1 MYVHSNR
8 VIEGTADTNPSS
20 KLASPRLRC
29 HTRAPGP
36 RDDCASAARLSM
48 SGTTVQAGLSS
59 TGYAHMQVICDPHVR
74 SDMSAE
80 HSGGQANLF
89 YLGPELASVFDQA
102 SSAAAS
108 RVTSLLYT
116 FILAYCAISCSYRS
130 DTKLRPP
137 TRHTSVSVL
146 SLLVW
151 ATSPRWPRYSG
162 AKSSTCGTCLA
173 YSPVK
178 LDRTSLR
185 RRHSLGP

>member
-1 MYVHSNR
+1 MYVHS
-8 VIEGTADTNPSS
+8 TNPSS